1 MTQAIIRTN
10 NNSKSIG
17 QTVVAMHVSTLET
30 REKDLEVE
38 EEFKHYFPDVTF
50 VNIESNY
57 RDIVKPTM
65 MFVQKMNHEAKKNNH
80 IMTVIIPKFIPKHSW
95 QNILHNQMSLR
106 IRARLRWYEDIIIAT
121 YSYHLKK

>member
-1 MTQAIIRTN
+1 MQLRLTDDVKNIHYDGNTVLILVGNMTQASIRAIN
-10 NNSKSIG
+10 YAKSIG

-38 EEFKHYFPDVTF
+38 QEFKHYFPDVTF

-65 MFVQKMNHEAKKNNH
+65 MFVQK
-80 IMTVIIPKFIPKHSW
+80 
-95 QNILHNQMSLR
+95 
-106 IRARLRWYEDIIIAT
+106 
-121 YSYHLKK
+121 